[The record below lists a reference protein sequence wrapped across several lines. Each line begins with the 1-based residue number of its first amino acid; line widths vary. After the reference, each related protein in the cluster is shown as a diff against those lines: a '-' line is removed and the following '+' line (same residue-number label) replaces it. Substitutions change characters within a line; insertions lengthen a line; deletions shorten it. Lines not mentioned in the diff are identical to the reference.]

1 MCTTDQTAEII
12 AEILTAHLGMPRGY
26 AAWFV
31 AQLTPT
37 ERTFITH
44 AAIQGRK
51 SLVREVQRDVHRRRA
66 NALSRAEFIPLERN
80 KFRST
85 TKRRRRRDVTGQ
97 QHLWQ

>member
-37 ERTFITH
+37 ERSFTTH

-66 NALSRAEFIPLERN
+66 EFIPLERRDRPERN

-85 TKRRRRRDVTGQ
+85 TKRRRRRKMTGQ